1 MEYSAHSLEQMALRG
16 IDKTL
21 TDLILLKPDQVIQ
34 QENLT
39 VYQSLIKQNNK
50 NYLIRIFVNLQK
62 LPPLVVTV
70 YKTSRIQKYLNED

>member
-1 MEYSAHSLEQMALRG
+1 MEYSTHSLEQMTLRG

-21 TDLILLKPDQVIQ
+21 TDLILLKPDEVIQ

-62 LPPLVVTV
+62 MPPLVVTV
-70 YKTSRIQKYLNED
+70 YKTSQIQKYLNED

>member
-1 MEYSAHSLEQMALRG
+1 MEYSTHSLEQMTLRG

-21 TDLILLKPDQVIQ
+21 TDLILLKPDEVIQ

-39 VYQSLIKQNNK
+39 VYQSIIKQNNK

-62 LPPLVVTV
+62 LPPLIVTV
-70 YKTSRIQKYLNED
+70 YKTS

>member
-1 MEYSAHSLEQMALRG
+1 MEYSVHSLEQMALRG

-39 VYQSLIKQNNK
+39 VYQSIIKQNNK

-70 YKTSRIQKYLNED
+70 YKTSQTQKYLNED